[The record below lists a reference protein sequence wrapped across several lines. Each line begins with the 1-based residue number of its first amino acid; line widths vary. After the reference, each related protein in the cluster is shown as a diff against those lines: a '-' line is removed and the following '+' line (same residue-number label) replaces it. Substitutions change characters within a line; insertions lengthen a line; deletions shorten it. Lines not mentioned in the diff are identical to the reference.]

1 MAIHAMKV
9 EDFHSKGH
17 FGNSAVVVYAQTKRN
32 DMGNR
37 GIKGLAHKLG
47 YIFSKRD
54 KKKIAVLL
62 FAVIVGSLLELL
74 SVSIFT
80 PFVNIIM
87 NQDSIQKTW
96 YLKWLYDL
104 FGFHSNKGFL
114 GFLSVCIMIVYVLKN
129 VYLILERSYMF
140 KFSYNTQK
148 NLSTRLLVT
157 YMKEPYTFHLNK
169 NIATLQRSLQ
179 EDTSQFMQVI
189 LYSLELITEVVTC
202 SVLGIFLLIVSKSI
216 TLVVLVL
223 LVLCIGLFFFIT
235 KRYARGLGQKN
246 QGYRGMIFQW
256 MNQSL
261 GGIKEIKILNRE
273 QYFVDEYQKYYA
285 KFARGLR
292 ISRVI
297 SILPKYIVEAVCM
310 TGLLTAIIIKMFFGE
325 ADIIYYVPQ
334 LAVFAVAA
342 LRLMPSV
349 GKINEYT
356 TSILYALPSVDLV
369 YHDLTEI
376 EAYVER
382 QDNEVKESWNLE
394 REIRAEHVTYHYP
407 DVEEAVIRDADFTI
421 KKGQTV
427 AFIGASGAGKTTM
440 VDIILGLLEPQQG
453 RIMADGLNVHKKPKT
468 FHAQVGYIPQ
478 VIYLSDDTIRNNIA
492 FGVRESEI
500 DEAAIQ
506 RAVEKAQLTEF
517 IGSLPHGLGT
527 LVGDRGVRLSGGQ
540 RQRIGIARALYH
552 DPEILVLDEATSAL
566 DNDTE
571 AAVMEAV
578 ENLQGTKTMIIIA
591 HRLTTI
597 RNVDVIYEVGDGKV
611 VERRKDEVFG
621 EPENLEEV

>member
-1 MAIHAMKV
+1 MK
-9 EDFHSKGH
+9 D
-17 FGNSAVVVYAQTKRN
+17 
-32 DMGNR
+32 R
-37 GIKGLAHKLG
+37 GIKGLLYKLG

-54 KKKIAVLL
+54 KKKIALL
-62 FAVIVGSLLELL
+62 LIAVIIGSFLELL
-74 SVSIFT
+74 SVSVFT

-87 NQDSIQKTW
+87 NQDSIRRTW
-96 YLKWLYDL
+96 YLRWIYDTL
-104 FGFHSNKGFL
+104 GFHSNKGFL
-114 GFLSVCIMIVYVLKN
+114 AFLSVCIIFVYIVKN
-129 VYLILERSYMF
+129 VYLIIERSYMF
-140 KFSYNTQK
+140 KFSYNTQM

-189 LYSLELITEVVTC
+189 LYSLELITEIVTC
-202 SVLGIFLLIVSKSI
+202 TVLGVFLLIMSKSI
-216 TLVVLVL
+216 TIVVIVL
-223 LVLCIGLFFFIT
+223 LILCVGLFFFIT

-246 QGYRGMIFQW
+246 QVYRGMIFQW

-273 QYFVDEYQKYYA
+273 QYFIDEYQSYYT
-285 KFARGLR
+285 KFSRGLR

-310 TGLLTAIIIKMFFGE
+310 TGLLVAIIIKMFFGE
-325 ADIIYYVPQ
+325 ADIIYYIPQ

-369 YHDLTEI
+369 YHDLDEI
-376 EAYVER
+376 ASYVEQ
-382 QDNEVKESWNLE
+382 QDLEVKEDWNLE
-394 REIRAEHVTYHYP
+394 KEIRVEHVTYSYP
-407 DVEEAVIRDADFTI
+407 DVDEPVIKDADFAI
-421 KKGQTV
+421 PKGSTA

-440 VDIILGLLEPQQG
+440 VDIILGLLEPQSG
-453 RIMADGLNVHKKPKT
+453 RIMADALNVHEKPKT
-468 FHAQVGYIPQ
+468 FHSQVGYIPQ

-492 FGVRESEI
+492 FGIKASEI
-500 DEAAIQ
+500 DEEAV
-506 RAVEKAQLTEF
+506 RTAVEKAQLTEF
-517 IGSLPHGLGT
+517 IDSLPHGLDT

-597 RNVDVIYEVGDGKV
+597 RNVDVIYEVEDGKV
-611 VERRKDEVFG
+611 TEKSKNEVFG
-621 EPENLEEV
+621 E